1 MHITQQGEVQMKKLC
16 FLAVYLLAIG
26 CLHAATWY
34 VATNGNDA
42 VNNGTDGWDQAYAT
56 ISNAVV
62 KSANGD
68 AIWVSNGLYVL
79 AAQLTVGDR
88 QVRSWS
94 GNPADTIIDG
104 DHAVR
109 CAYLYHTN
117 ALLTGFT
124 VRNGFQD
131 NGGGVRLS
139 AGATLSNCWVTGNLA
154 TNDNAS
160 NPGLGGGGIW
170 FGNGGRVFNCLI
182 ADNVTSNF
190 GGGLLVGGASYWGLV
205 RDCLV
210 TNNQA
215 FRGGGGVC
223 NYGGT
228 FTMEDCEIAGNSAG
242 TVGGG
247 AAVYYKGVMDRCRVH
262 YNSCTYSGAGVYL
275 FRAPVGW
282 VRNCLITENTTIDI
296 SNGGGGIN
304 IRDCG
309 NVANCTI
316 TGNTGGKYGGGL
328 YFYND
333 TATYIGNFYNNI
345 IYDNN
350 VISGTASNWH
360 NGGSQLTNG
369 GYYHCCTAPL
379 GSTTWNAAS
388 TNNTTTPPAFL
399 GAGDYHVQ
407 PDSPCVNS
415 GTNLDWMSET
425 GAADLDG
432 RTRIDRFSGVADM
445 GCYEY
450 ISRGTLFGFR

>member
-1 MHITQQGEVQMKKLC
+1 MKKLC
-16 FLAVYLLAIG
+16 FLAVSLLATG
-26 CLHAATWY
+26 YLYAATWY

-42 VNNGTDGWDQAYAT
+42 ANNGTGGWEQAYAT

-68 AIWVSNGLYVL
+68 AVWVSNGLYVL

-104 DHAVR
+104 DHKVR
-109 CAYLYHTN
+109 CVYMTSTN

-124 VRNGFQD
+124 IRNGFGND
-131 NGGGVRLS
+131 NGGGVRVH

-154 TNDNAS
+154 TNSDGS
-160 NPGLGGGGIW
+160 NPGIGGGGVWI
-170 FGNGGRVFNCLI
+170 GNGGRVFNCVI
-182 ADNVTSNF
+182 AGNVSSNY

-205 RDCLV
+205 RDCLI

-215 FRGGGGVC
+215 FRGGGGIC

-228 FTMEDCEIAGNSAG
+228 FTIEDCEIAGNSAG

-247 AAVYYKGVMDRCRVH
+247 AGVYYKGVMDRCQVH
-262 YNSCTYSGAGVYL
+262 NNTSTLSGAGVYL
-275 FRAPVGW
+275 QRSPDGW
-282 VRNCLITENTTIDI
+282 IRNCLITSNTTV
-296 SNGGGGIN
+296 SAGQGGGGIY
-304 IRDCG
+304 IRDRG

-316 TGNTGGKYGGGL
+316 TGNTGGQYGGGL

-333 TATYIGNFYNNI
+333 GATYIGNFYNNI

-350 VISGTASNWH
+350 VISGASSNWH
-360 NGGSQLTNG
+360 HVGLQATNG

-379 GSTTWNAAS
+379 GSTTWNTAS
-388 TNNTTTPPAFL
+388 TNNTDAPPQFADG
-399 GAGDYHVQ
+399 GAGDYHV
-407 PDSPCVNS
+407 PAESPCVNT
-415 GTNLDWMSET
+415 GTNLDWMA
-425 GAADLDG
+425 GATDLDG
-432 RTRIDRFSGVADM
+432 RRRVDIFSGMADM
-445 GCYEY
+445 GCYEHVL
-450 ISRGTLFGFR
+450 RGTVFSLQ